1 MLGLLKAR
9 MSHESYAIIF
19 YGGIVE
25 RFTAEIVKAQLEK
38 LLKVDVNKSAALLS
52 GNQIVLKQISDRDA
66 AKKCGKPLGADI
78 TTTVVKANAATAA
91 PAKPTASVLQKAEPL
106 DFK

>member
-25 RFTAEIVKAQLEK
+25 RFTAEIVQAQLEK

-66 AKKCGKPLGADI
+66 AKKCGNPLGADI